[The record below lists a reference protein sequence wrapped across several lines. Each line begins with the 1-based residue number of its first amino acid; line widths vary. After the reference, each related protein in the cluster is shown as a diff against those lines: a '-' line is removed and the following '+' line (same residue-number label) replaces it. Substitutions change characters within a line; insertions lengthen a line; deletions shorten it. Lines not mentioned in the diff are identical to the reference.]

1 MPVFNISN
9 HQDRMQCNNLCNS
22 TNSEGDKAFD
32 MHSLGTNLFPFSKT
46 LTASQGFSL
55 APGVSASSVTS
66 PMVSVEQCYR
76 TSSSIRKMSPARHLS
91 TPIKRR
97 RQPISCDSESD
108 SGGSDSDQSSSGS
121 GTDRSYLIASALFKR
136 RLHATGEGS
145 TSERSE
151 SRQPLRCSEPDFRV
165 YAVLHSA
172 LRLEAERSAT
182 ANANSE
188 RVPLHLSSQPGAD
201 SIGHQRRNSSDLL
214 HAQSPA
220 KLARLRAT
228 PLSSSWSDLARA
240 AAGTPSQLVAREQ
253 MGTAC
258 GGVALIALPQSSIAA
273 TPAFCASSP
282 PPAAGQAELPM
293 PSDSSVFC
301 SAAPSFEMGEPDADL
316 WAESA
321 SCDSLVS

>member
-9 HQDRMQCNNLCNS
+9 HHDRMHRNNLCNS
-22 TNSEGDKAFD
+22 ANLEGGKAFD

-46 LTASQGFSL
+46 LTPSQGFSL
-55 APGVSASSVTS
+55 SPGVSMDYTSPAPVSDSATTS
-66 PMVSVEQCYR
+66 PMVSVEQCCR
-76 TSSSIRKMSPARHLS
+76 TSSSIRKKSPACHLS

-108 SGGSDSDQSSSGS
+108 SGGSDSDQSANGT
-121 GTDRSYLIASALFKR
+121 GTDRSYLIASALIKR

-145 TSERSE
+145 STLERNE

-172 LRLEAERSAT
+172 LRLEAERATT

-188 RVPLHLSSQPGAD
+188 RAPLHLSSHPGAGP
-201 SIGHQRRNSSDLL
+201 IGHQRRNSSDLL

-240 AAGTPSQLVAREQ
+240 AACTPSQLAAREQ
-253 MGTAC
+253 IGTAC
-258 GGVALIALPQSSIAA
+258 GGGGVALSSIAA

-282 PPAAGQAELPM
+282 QSTAGQTELPK
-293 PSDSSVFC
+293 PPDSSSVFC
-301 SAAPSFEMGEPDADL
+301 SPAPSFEMGEPDADL
-316 WAESA
+316 
-321 SCDSLVS
+321 